1 MGGPGLRLW
10 REFIGFS
17 ASRSALRCVEGDRLA
32 EGGAAALQ
40 LAVWNP
46 RMEATTRS
54 VRDGI
59 AAALSQT
66 LGRSVEIADDTNI
79 ARDLGLDSL
88 AIMNFIMALEDE
100 YDISIPLDRVAQVE
114 TVGDLVAA
122 IEELRSRG

>member
-1 MGGPGLRLW
+1 M
-10 REFIGFS
+10 
-17 ASRSALRCVEGDRLA
+17 
-32 EGGAAALQ
+32 Q

-46 RMEATTRS
+46 HMESTSRS

-59 AAALSQT
+59 AAALTQT
-66 LGRSVEIADDTNI
+66 VGKPVEISDDTNI

-114 TVGDLVAA
+114 TVGDLEKA
-122 IEELRSRG
+122 IQELRSRG

>member
-1 MGGPGLRLW
+1 M
-10 REFIGFS
+10 
-17 ASRSALRCVEGDRLA
+17 D
-32 EGGAAALQ
+32 
-40 LAVWNP
+40 
-46 RMEATTRS
+46 ATSRS

-66 LGRSVEIADDTNI
+66 VGRPIEIADDTNI

-114 TVGDLVAA
+114 TVGDLEQA
-122 IEELRSRG
+122 IQELRSRG

>member
-1 MGGPGLRLW
+1 M
-10 REFIGFS
+10 
-17 ASRSALRCVEGDRLA
+17 D
-32 EGGAAALQ
+32 AA
-40 LAVWNP
+40 
-46 RMEATTRS
+46 TRS

-66 LGRSVEIADDTNI
+66 VGRPIEISDHTNI

-114 TVGDLVAA
+114 TVGDLVGA
-122 IEELRSRG
+122 IEELRSKG

>member
-1 MGGPGLRLW
+1 M
-10 REFIGFS
+10 
-17 ASRSALRCVEGDRLA
+17 D
-32 EGGAAALQ
+32 
-40 LAVWNP
+40 
-46 RMEATTRS
+46 ATARS

-59 AAALSQT
+59 AAALTQT
-66 LGRSVEIADDTNI
+66 VGKAVKVTDDTNI

-114 TVGDLVAA
+114 TVGDLVTA

>member
-1 MGGPGLRLW
+1 M
-10 REFIGFS
+10 
-17 ASRSALRCVEGDRLA
+17 D
-32 EGGAAALQ
+32 AA
-40 LAVWNP
+40 
-46 RMEATTRS
+46 TRS

-59 AAALSQT
+59 AVALSQT
-66 LGRSVEIADDTNI
+66 VGRPVEISDDTNI

-114 TVGDLVAA
+114 TVGDLVTA

>member
-1 MGGPGLRLW
+1 
-10 REFIGFS
+10 
-17 ASRSALRCVEGDRLA
+17 
-32 EGGAAALQ
+32 
-40 LAVWNP
+40 
-46 RMEATTRS
+46 MEATTRS

-59 AAALSQT
+59 AAALNQT
-66 LGRSVEIADDTNI
+66 VGRPVEISDDTNI

-114 TVGDLVAA
+114 TVGDLVTA

>member
-1 MGGPGLRLW
+1 M
-10 REFIGFS
+10 
-17 ASRSALRCVEGDRLA
+17 V
-32 EGGAAALQ
+32 Q

-46 RMEATTRS
+46 RMDVAARS

-66 LGRSVEIADDTNI
+66 VGRPVEISDDTNI

-114 TVGDLVAA
+114 TVGDLVTA

>member
-1 MGGPGLRLW
+1 
-10 REFIGFS
+10 
-17 ASRSALRCVEGDRLA
+17 
-32 EGGAAALQ
+32 
-40 LAVWNP
+40 
-46 RMEATTRS
+46 MEATTRS

-66 LGRSVEIADDTNI
+66 VGRKVEISDDTNI

-114 TVGDLVAA
+114 TVGDLVVA
-122 IEELRSRG
+122 IEELRSKG

>member
-1 MGGPGLRLW
+1 
-10 REFIGFS
+10 
-17 ASRSALRCVEGDRLA
+17 
-32 EGGAAALQ
+32 
-40 LAVWNP
+40 
-46 RMEATTRS
+46 MEATTRS

-66 LGRSVEIADDTNI
+66 LGRRVEIADDTNI

-114 TVGDLVAA
+114 TVGDLAAA

>member
-1 MGGPGLRLW
+1 
-10 REFIGFS
+10 
-17 ASRSALRCVEGDRLA
+17 
-32 EGGAAALQ
+32 
-40 LAVWNP
+40 
-46 RMEATTRS
+46 MEATTRS

-66 LGRSVEIADDTNI
+66 VGRPVEISDETNI

-88 AIMNFIMALEDE
+88 AVMNFIMALEDE

-114 TVGDLVAA
+114 TVGDLVTA

>member
-1 MGGPGLRLW
+1 
-10 REFIGFS
+10 
-17 ASRSALRCVEGDRLA
+17 
-32 EGGAAALQ
+32 
-40 LAVWNP
+40 
-46 RMEATTRS
+46 MEATTRS

-66 LGRSVEIADDTNI
+66 VGRPVQISDDTNI

-88 AIMNFIMALEDE
+88 AVMNFIMALEDE

-114 TVGDLVAA
+114 TVGDLVTA

>member
-1 MGGPGLRLW
+1 MK
-10 REFIGFS
+10 
-17 ASRSALRCVEGDRLA
+17 
-32 EGGAAALQ
+32 

-46 RMEATTRS
+46 SMDATTRS

-66 LGRSVEIADDTNI
+66 VGRHIEVADDTNI

-114 TVGDLVAA
+114 TVGDLTRA

>member
-1 MGGPGLRLW
+1 M
-10 REFIGFS
+10 
-17 ASRSALRCVEGDRLA
+17 D
-32 EGGAAALQ
+32 
-40 LAVWNP
+40 
-46 RMEATTRS
+46 ATTRS

-59 AAALSQT
+59 AEALSQT
-66 LGRSVEIADDTNI
+66 VGRRIEITDDTNI

-114 TVGDLVAA
+114 TVGDLAEA

>member
-1 MGGPGLRLW
+1 M
-10 REFIGFS
+10 
-17 ASRSALRCVEGDRLA
+17 DT
-32 EGGAAALQ
+32 
-40 LAVWNP
+40 
-46 RMEATTRS
+46 TTRS

-59 AAALSQT
+59 AEALSQT
-66 LGRSVEIADDTNI
+66 VGRRIEITDETNI

-114 TVGDLVAA
+114 TVGDLAEA

>member
-1 MGGPGLRLW
+1 M
-10 REFIGFS
+10 
-17 ASRSALRCVEGDRLA
+17 
-32 EGGAAALQ
+32 Q

-46 RMEATTRS
+46 HMEATTRS

-66 LGRSVEIADDTNI
+66 VGRKVEISDDTNI

-114 TVGDLVAA
+114 TVGDLVVA
-122 IEELRSRG
+122 IEELRSKG

>member
-1 MGGPGLRLW
+1 
-10 REFIGFS
+10 
-17 ASRSALRCVEGDRLA
+17 
-32 EGGAAALQ
+32 
-40 LAVWNP
+40 
-46 RMEATTRS
+46 MEAITRS

-66 LGRSVEIADDTNI
+66 VGRRIDITDDTNI

-88 AIMNFIMALEDE
+88 ATMNFIMALEDE

-114 TVGDLVAA
+114 TVGDLVQA

>member
-1 MGGPGLRLW
+1 
-10 REFIGFS
+10 
-17 ASRSALRCVEGDRLA
+17 
-32 EGGAAALQ
+32 
-40 LAVWNP
+40 
-46 RMEATTRS
+46 METTSRS

-66 LGRSVEIADDTNI
+66 VGKPVEISDDTNI

-114 TVGDLVAA
+114 TVGDLEKA

>member
-1 MGGPGLRLW
+1 MMTGW
-10 REFIGFS
+10 QQ
-17 ASRSALRCVEGDRLA
+17 
-32 EGGAAALQ
+32 GGAAEVR

-59 AAALSQT
+59 AEALSQT
-66 LGRSVEIADDTNI
+66 VGRRIEISDDTNI

-114 TVGDLVAA
+114 TVGDLVEA
-122 IEELRSRG
+122 IDELRSRG

>member
-1 MGGPGLRLW
+1 M
-10 REFIGFS
+10 
-17 ASRSALRCVEGDRLA
+17 
-32 EGGAAALQ
+32 Q
-40 LAVWNP
+40 LAVWNNP

-66 LGRSVEIADDTNI
+66 VGRPVEISDETNI

-88 AIMNFIMALEDE
+88 AVMNFIMALEDE

-114 TVGDLVAA
+114 TVGDLVTA

>member
-1 MGGPGLRLW
+1 
-10 REFIGFS
+10 
-17 ASRSALRCVEGDRLA
+17 
-32 EGGAAALQ
+32 
-40 LAVWNP
+40 
-46 RMEATTRS
+46 MEATSPS

-66 LGRSVEIADDTNI
+66 VGRRVEISDDTNI

-88 AIMNFIMALEDE
+88 AVMNFIMALEDE

-114 TVGDLVAA
+114 TVGDLVTA